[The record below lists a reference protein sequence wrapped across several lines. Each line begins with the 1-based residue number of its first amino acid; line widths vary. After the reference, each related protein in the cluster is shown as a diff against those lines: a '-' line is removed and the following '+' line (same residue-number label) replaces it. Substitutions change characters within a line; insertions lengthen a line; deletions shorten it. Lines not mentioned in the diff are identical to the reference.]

1 MATISGTEGLLEFAL
16 VSFASL
22 IAIINPAS
30 TTAVSTALLEGMHE
44 SERRKV
50 IRQALKISLI
60 VMVFF
65 AFTGQLL
72 FSFFSITVPAFRIA
86 GGILLVSTA
95 TEMLKPR
102 KETYSGEELEN
113 IAIVPLAFPLTCG
126 AGTITT
132 VILLASGSNGPLQL
146 AVVVGAILLAIA
158 ISYAGMLYGP
168 EIFRYIGREGLNVI
182 PKLMAIIVLALAVQF
197 IISGIAEAL
206 PQIVSNL

>member
-1 MATISGTEGLLEFAL
+1 MATIPGTEGLLEFAL

-22 IAIINPAS
+22 IAVMNPAS
-30 TTAVSTALLEGMHE
+30 TTAVSTALTEGMKE
-44 SERRKV
+44 SERKEV
-50 IRQALKISLI
+50 IWQAMKISLI
-60 VMVFF
+60 VLLFF

-95 TEMLKPR
+95 TEMLKTR
-102 KETYSGEELEN
+102 KDPYSGEELEN
-113 IAIVPLAFPLTCG
+113 MAIVPLAFPLTCG

-132 VILLASGSNGPLQL
+132 VILLASGSSGLFQL
-146 AVVVGAILLAIA
+146 VVVVGAVLLAIG
-158 ISYAGMLYGP
+158 ISYVGMLYGP
-168 EIFRYIGREGLNVI
+168 EIFRYIGQEGLNVI